1 MSVIR
6 RYHIEQGAAM
16 NYSRR
21 LIASD
26 ILAANRREQRF
37 TKYGVGTPAAGGVA
51 DRVRQMAEPGA
62 DNVLVN
68 TVQLFGRHYAATELP
83 QVTEYCPATLA
94 TLGKVDLAARIPG
107 LVLLTPHP
115 LYEED
120 GTMWN
125 IAIAAGPDTGGN
137 LSAVWRYVIF
147 KVGPPKTAEEERDP
161 WQNLEVV
168 GEKSSSRPI
177 SISYHHSFFMTA
189 RYIIFTE
196 QPWIFGSL
204 PSMLYRHVWQGRP
217 LGEAMYWD
225 EDATLRFH
233 VMEKATG
240 KFVATNYEAD
250 AMGFYHIINAYEE
263 DNCLVLDAPFVVQ
276 PMSYNVL
283 TRQELAG
290 DPDTL
295 RRHLVTLGGTGG
307 LMARRWVLPLTVP
320 DTFSPPS
327 LLQLTEDGSVS
338 PHSYPSLLAPGGH
351 VAAAW
356 HVAPGT
362 VYLQPELLAPAEQ
375 YEYHRELEFPAINPN
390 FAGKKYRSVSVYRSH
405 FWKQSSN

>member
-115 LYEED
+115 LYEAD

-161 WQNLEVV
+161 WQTWRL
-168 GEKSSSRPI
+168 
-177 SISYHHSFFMTA
+177 
-189 RYIIFTE
+189 
-196 QPWIFGSL
+196 
-204 PSMLYRHVWQGRP
+204 
-217 LGEAMYWD
+217 
-225 EDATLRFH
+225 
-233 VMEKATG
+233 
-240 KFVATNYEAD
+240 
-250 AMGFYHIINAYEE
+250 
-263 DNCLVLDAPFVVQ
+263 
-276 PMSYNVL
+276 
-283 TRQELAG
+283 
-290 DPDTL
+290 
-295 RRHLVTLGGTGG
+295 
-307 LMARRWVLPLTVP
+307 
-320 DTFSPPS
+320 
-327 LLQLTEDGSVS
+327 
-338 PHSYPSLLAPGGH
+338 
-351 VAAAW
+351 
-356 HVAPGT
+356 
-362 VYLQPELLAPAEQ
+362 
-375 YEYHRELEFPAINPN
+375 
-390 FAGKKYRSVSVYRSH
+390 
-405 FWKQSSN
+405 